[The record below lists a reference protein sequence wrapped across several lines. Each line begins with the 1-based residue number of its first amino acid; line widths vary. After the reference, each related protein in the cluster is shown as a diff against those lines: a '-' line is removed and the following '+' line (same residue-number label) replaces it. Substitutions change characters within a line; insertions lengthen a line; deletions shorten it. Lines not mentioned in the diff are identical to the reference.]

1 MFKKKILVPLLLTII
16 ILLSFGLRLYKIDIP
31 LADHHSWRQADT
43 AAVAR
48 NFVKEGFDFFHP
60 TIDNMAPLS
69 LFSLGNEKRL
79 FLVEPPIYQA
89 IIFPFYKI
97 FGVKE
102 AMARLIS
109 ITFSLGAIVFLFL
122 LVRRLTNQ
130 WIALLAAFFMG
141 VLPYSVF
148 YSRVILPESMMLFTT
163 TGMFYYFI
171 RWLDQGGLRLGT
183 LAWLF
188 IAWALLIKVF
198 PLFLALP
205 LLYLVYRKWGITFLK
220 QKKLWIFAL
229 LAIIPFIFLRIWI
242 NQFPDGIPSFVWL
255 FNEGGIRFRPAF
267 FRWIFAERISKLI
280 LGYWGLPLLVLGLI
294 LKPFKKENLFFHFWF
309 LSFLIYVCVFA
320 AGNVTHDYYQ
330 IPFIPLAAIFL
341 AKGSWWLL
349 TAPRQYFSRF
359 FSCLLLLVCVVFMLG
374 FSLFEVKGFYLI
386 QGGVDLAGM
395 AVDELTDKNALVLT
409 GDSNDATLL
418 YNTNRYGWTGGY
430 ASYFPNSK
438 ETIQRVKEM
447 GGSIYVTTKF
457 DESSEFGQY
466 MLQNYSV
473 LKKTDQYIIFSL

>member
-1 MFKKKILVPLLLTII
+1 MFKKKILIPLLLTII
-16 ILLSFGLRLYKIDIP
+16 ILLSFGLRLYKINIP

-60 TIDNMAPLS
+60 RIDNMAPLRPGTLNEQRYFFVEPPFYQAVVAGFYRLFGVKES
-69 LFSLGNEKRL
+69 LARLVSILFSLGAL
-79 FLVEPPIYQA
+79 
-89 IIFPFYKI
+89 
-97 FGVKE
+97 
-102 AMARLIS
+102 
-109 ITFSLGAIVFLFL
+109 VFLFL
-122 LVRRLTNQ
+122 LTSRLVNR
-130 WIALLAAFFMG
+130 WVGLLSALFMA

-148 YSRVILPESMMLFTT
+148 YSRVIMPEPMMLFAAL
-163 TGMFYYFI
+163 GMLWFFWLWLERQKNGIYF
-171 RWLDQGGLRLGT
+171 W
-183 LAWLF
+183 AMVF
-188 IAWALLIKVF
+188 IAWALLMKTF
-198 PLFLALP
+198 PLFLILPMSYLIWQRYGWRFYREKKLWLLLLSLLP
-205 LLYLVYRKWGITFLK
+205 LLAWRF
-220 QKKLWIFAL
+220 WIS
-229 LAIIPFIFLRIWI
+229 R
-242 NQFPDGIPSFVWL
+242 FPEGIPTNLWL

-267 FRWIFAERISKLI
+267 FRWIFAERIGKLI
-280 LGYWGLPLLVLGLI
+280 LGYWGLPLFVLGLI
-294 LKPFKKENLFFHFWF
+294 LKPFKKENWFFHFWF

-359 FSCLLLLVCVVFMLG
+359 FSYLLLLVCVVFMLG

-386 QGGVDLAGM
+386 QGGVDLASR

-473 LKKTDQYIIFSL
+473 LKRTDQYIIFTL